1 MATNRATTSVIN
13 RKCGDCT
20 ACCEGWQSA
29 NIDGHEMFPG
39 RPCHFF
45 GTTCTIYEFR
55 PQTCKSYF
63 CSWMLDDKKVFPEW
77 FRPDLS
83 GVILT
88 HRDWEGGTYLE
99 VRETGKEITP
109 SVLSWIYEY
118 GARNNMYL
126 RVQVKGTWHSHGDQ
140 RFAESFPTT
149 DR

>member
-1 MATNRATTSVIN
+1 
-13 RKCGDCT
+13 
-20 ACCEGWQSA
+20 
-29 NIDGHEMFPG
+29 
-39 RPCHFF
+39 
-45 GTTCTIYEFR
+45 
-55 PQTCKSYF
+55 
-63 CSWMLDDKKVFPEW
+63 MLDDKKAFPEW

-118 GARNNMYL
+118 GARNSMYL

-140 RFAESFPTT
+140 RFAESFLTT

>member
-1 MATNRATTSVIN
+1 
-13 RKCGDCT
+13 
-20 ACCEGWQSA
+20 
-29 NIDGHEMFPG
+29 
-39 RPCHFF
+39 
-45 GTTCTIYEFR
+45 
-55 PQTCKSYF
+55 
-63 CSWMLDDKKVFPEW
+63 MLDDKKVFPEW

-99 VRETGKEITP
+99 VRETDKEITP

-140 RFAESFPTT
+140 RFAESFPNT